1 MEYRKVLVDTSVIID
16 YLRKTKKEESIFW
29 KVINNYDCVISVV
42 TIFEL
47 YSGAKNKQHIEAVD
61 KVISFLEILSF
72 DTPQAKLASK
82 IFKILKEKNKLIEFR
97 DIFIAS
103 CAIGENIPLVTLND
117 KHFKRIEDLVLLTNR
132 GIVK

>member
-1 MEYRKVLVDTSVIID
+1 LEYRKVLVDTSVIID

-47 YSGAKNKQHIEAVD
+47 YSGAKNQQHSEAID

-103 CAIGENIPLVTLND
+103 CAISENIPLVTLND
-117 KHFKRIEDLVLLTNR
+117 NHFKRIEDLVLLTNR